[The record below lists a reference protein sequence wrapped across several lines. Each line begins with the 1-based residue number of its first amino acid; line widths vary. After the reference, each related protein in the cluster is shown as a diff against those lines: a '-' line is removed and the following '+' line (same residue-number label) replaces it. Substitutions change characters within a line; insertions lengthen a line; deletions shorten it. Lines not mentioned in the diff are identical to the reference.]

1 MELCVSVDVA
11 ELRLDAERAKG
22 GQGLVTEMTALSRDQ
37 HDFHVPEATL
47 PT

>member
-1 MELCVSVDVA
+1 MEMGIGVDVA

-22 GQGLVTEMTALSRDQ
+22 GQGQLTEMTALSRHQ

>member
-1 MELCVSVDVA
+1 MEMGVSVDVA
-11 ELRLDAERAKG
+11 ELRLDAEGAKG
-22 GQGLVTEMTALSRDQ
+22 GQGLVAEMTALSRDQ